1 MAEVARLHYL
11 QGVNRVDIA
20 DRLEISRFKVSRLLE
35 AAVSSGVVTI
45 SIRPTERTDHELS
58 HALAQR
64 FSLRAVQAVPVS
76 SPEPDVLR
84 ARLGEASANLLTDIL
99 TVDDVLGLD
108 AGRTV
113 SHIADYLSSLPACE
127 TVQLSGLAGSVQQT
141 GLEILRRVTLVSG
154 GVAHPLYAPMLAL
167 DARSA
172 ATLRKQPMIASTM
185 ERYAAVTVAVVS
197 VGAWTP
203 PESQVYDRLDD
214 RERGQLLD
222 AGVAAETCALMFDR
236 NGHPVPM
243 IDDRRIGI
251 SLESLRRVPNVIAV
265 AGGEAKAPALLALL
279 KSGVINSLVTD
290 TAAARLL
297 LN

>member
-1 MAEVARLHYL
+1 
-11 QGVNRVDIA
+11 
-20 DRLEISRFKVSRLLE
+20 
-35 AAVSSGVVTI
+35 
-45 SIRPTERTDHELS
+45 
-58 HALAQR
+58 
-64 FSLRAVQAVPVS
+64 
-76 SPEPDVLR
+76 
-84 ARLGEASANLLTDIL
+84 
-99 TVDDVLGLD
+99 
-108 AGRTV
+108 
-113 SHIADYLSSLPACE
+113 
-127 TVQLSGLAGSVQQT
+127 
-141 GLEILRRVTLVSG
+141 
-154 GVAHPLYAPMLAL
+154 
-167 DARSA
+167 
-172 ATLRKQPMIASTM
+172 
-185 ERYAAVTVAVVS
+185 VVS